1 MAQTVG
7 TALDLHVQ
15 AVAEEL
21 AIERVGL
28 MERRAY
34 GPVVLGHQAQPG
46 GGGILALSGPYAAAG
61 KVQLHLHPVPHMHME
76 WELAAV
82 MGPHVVDRA
91 AAMVQ
96 EGAGTDLLLHGQGEV
111 LVRLPLGHHPLR
123 MVALEVGQL
132 PFQKLRL
139 AQAAQPAALNALE
152 TAAFQLAQ
160 VNRIAWR

>member
-1 MAQTVG
+1 M
-7 TALDLHVQ
+7 HV
-15 AVAEEL
+15 
-21 AIERVGL
+21 
-28 MERRAY
+28 
-34 GPVVLGHQAQPG
+34 
-46 GGGILALSGPYAAAG
+46 
-61 KVQLHLHPVPHMHME
+61 E

-91 AAMVQ
+91 AAIVQ

-139 AQAAQPAALNALE
+139 AQTAQPAALNALE